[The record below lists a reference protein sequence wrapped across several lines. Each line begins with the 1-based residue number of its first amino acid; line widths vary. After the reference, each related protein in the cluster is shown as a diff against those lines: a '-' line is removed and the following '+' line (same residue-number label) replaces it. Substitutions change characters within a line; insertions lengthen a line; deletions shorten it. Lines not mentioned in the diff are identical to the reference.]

1 MTTRPTKQR
10 EIHLAARPVGAPK
23 PSDFRVAETPVPEPV
38 EGQLLVR
45 NIYMSVDPY
54 MRGRMRDVK
63 SYVPPFQIDAVLDGG
78 SIGQVIA
85 SRHPKFGEGDFVVGG
100 QGFRE
105 YYVTDGVGQRKVDP
119 KLAPLSAYLG
129 ILGMP
134 GLTAYVG
141 LIDLGKPKAGETLL
155 VSAAAGAVGMVVGQI
170 GKVLGLRVVGTAGG
184 PEKTRWLTDE
194 LGFDAAFDYRAASG
208 ALERAIADVCP
219 DGVDIYFENVGGAM
233 LEAALANMR
242 PFGRIPLCGMIALY
256 NEEQPQP
263 GPRNLIFCIPR
274 RLTLTGFIVS
284 DHFDRFPAFVKD
296 VGGWLAEGK
305 IKNRETIVQ
314 GIENAP
320 TAFIG
325 LLGGENVGK
334 MLVQIAPDPS
344 R

>member
-1 MTTRPTKQR
+1 MTTPPAKQR
-10 EIHLAARPVGAPK
+10 EIHLAARPIGTPK
-23 PSDFRVAETPVPEPV
+23 PSDFRVATTPVPEPAD
-38 EGQLLVR
+38 GQFLVR

-63 SYVPPFQIDAVLDGG
+63 SYVPPFQIGAVLDGG
-78 SIGQVIA
+78 SAGQVVA
-85 SRHPKFGEGDFVVGG
+85 SRHPKFAEGDFVVGG

-105 YYVTDGVGQRKVDP
+105 YYVSGGTGQRKVDP
-119 KLAPLSAYLG
+119 KVAPLSAFLG
-129 ILGMP
+129 ILGGP

-170 GKVLGLRVVGTAGG
+170 GKILGLRVVGSAGG
-184 PEKTRWLTDE
+184 PDKTRWLKEE
-194 LGFDAAFDYRAASG
+194 LGFDDAFDYRAAGG
-208 ALERAIADVCP
+208 ALDRAIAERCP

-256 NEEQPQP
+256 NDEQPQP

-274 RLTLTGFIVS
+274 RLTMTGFIIS
-284 DHFDRFPAFVKD
+284 DHFDRFPAFTRD
-296 VGGWLAEGK
+296 VAGWLADGK
-305 IKNRETIVQ
+305 LKNRETIVQ

-320 TAFIG
+320 AAFIG

-334 MLVQIAPDPS
+334 MLVQIGPDPT

>member
-1 MTTRPTKQR
+1 MTSRPSKQR
-10 EIHLAARPVGAPK
+10 EIHLAARPVGTPK
-23 PSDFRVAETPVPEPV
+23 TSDFRVVETPVPEPGD
-38 EGQLLVR
+38 GQFLVR
-45 NIYMSVDPY
+45 NLFMSVDPY

-63 SYVPPFQIDAVLDGG
+63 SYVPPFQVGAVLDGG
-78 SIGQVIA
+78 SAGQVVA
-85 SRHPKFGEGDFVVGG
+85 SRHPKFAEGDFVVGG

-105 YYVTDGVGQRKVDP
+105 YYVTDGTGQRKVDAS
-119 KLAPLSAYLG
+119 LAPLSAYLG
-129 ILGMP
+129 VLGMP

-170 GKVLGLRVVGTAGG
+170 GKILGLRVVGTAGG
-184 PEKTRWLTDE
+184 PDKARWLVDE

-208 ALERAIADVCP
+208 ALDQAIAQHCP
-219 DGVDIYFENVGGAM
+219 QGVDIYFENVGGAM

-284 DHFDRFPAFVKD
+284 DHFDRFPAFVRD
-296 VGGWLAEGK
+296 VSGWMAAGK
-305 IKNRETIVQ
+305 LKNRETIVQ

-320 TAFIG
+320 AAFIG

-334 MLVQIAPDPS
+334 MLVQVGPAPAV
-344 R
+344 

>member
-1 MTTRPTKQR
+1 MTTRPATQR
-10 EIHLAARPVGAPK
+10 EIHLASRPVGAPK
-23 PSDFRVAETPVPEPV
+23 PSDFRVATTPVPEPG
-38 EGQLLVR
+38 EGQFLVR

-54 MRGRMRDVK
+54 MRGRMRDIK
-63 SYVPPFQIDAVLDGG
+63 SYVPPFQVGAVLDGG
-78 SIGQVIA
+78 SVGQVVA
-85 SRHPKFGEGDFVVGG
+85 SRHAKFAEGDCVVGG

-105 YYVTDGVGQRKVDP
+105 YYVTDGTGQRKVDP

-170 GKVLGLRVVGTAGG
+170 GKVLGLRVVGSAGG
-184 PEKTRWLTDE
+184 PDKARWLTDE

-208 ALERAIADVCP
+208 RLDRAIAEHCP
-219 DGVDIYFENVGGAM
+219 EGVDIYFENVGGAM

-256 NEEQPQP
+256 NEEEPQP

-284 DHFDRFPAFVKD
+284 DHFDRFPAFIKD

-305 IKNRETIVQ
+305 LKNRETIVQ

-320 TAFIG
+320 SAFIG
-325 LLGGENVGK
+325 LLGGENTGK
-334 MLVQIAPDPS
+334 MLVQVGPS
-344 R
+344 P

>member
-1 MTTRPTKQR
+1 MSKTQR

-23 PSDFRVAETPVPEPV
+23 PSDFKVVETPIPEPAQ
-38 EGQLLVR
+38 GQFLVR
-45 NIYMSVDPY
+45 NVYMSVDPY

-63 SYVPPFQIDAVLDGG
+63 SYVPPFQVGAVLDGG
-78 SIGQVIA
+78 SIGQIVA
-85 SRHPKFGEGDFVVGG
+85 SRHPGFAEGSFVVGG

-105 YYVTDGVGQRKVDP
+105 YYVTDGAGQRRVDP
-119 KLAPLSAYLG
+119 KLAPLSTYLG

-141 LIDLGKPKAGETLL
+141 LLDLGKPKAGETLL

-170 GKVLGLRVVGTAGG
+170 GKILGLHVVGTAGG
-184 PEKTRWLTDE
+184 PDKVRWLKDE
-194 LGFDAAFDYRAASG
+194 LGFDGAFDYRAAAGS
-208 ALERAIADVCP
+208 LDRAIAESCP
-219 DGVDIYFENVGGAM
+219 QGVDIYFENVGGAM

-256 NEEQPQP
+256 NDEQPQP

-284 DHFDRFPAFVKD
+284 DHFDRFPDFLKD
-296 VGGWLAEGK
+296 VGGWLREGR
-305 IKNRETIVQ
+305 IKNRETVVE

-320 TAFIG
+320 AAFIG
-325 LLGGENVGK
+325 LLGGENLGK
-334 MLVQIAPDPS
+334 MLVRVGADPTHPS
-344 R
+344 S